1 MKTHLQE
8 WYNIYKIYRDKLNSI
23 IRLSK
28 TMHYKLY
35 FQKFKDSSRK
45 IWDGI
50 NEIISKRKSKQSPI
64 NIIDKGK
71 FISDQSLVT
80 NKFNLFFTSI
90 GPNLSGN
97 IADLGETYK
106 SYLPIKTKSSFFFS
120 PTNENEIECELILLS
135 DSKSSDLPIKLIK
148 LASKPLSK
156 FLCIIINH
164 SFQTGTFPNKLKF
177 AIVTPIHKGNCHLTL
192 GNYRQISL
200 LPVFSKIIEKLMYVR
215 LMKFLMK
222 KNILFDH
229 QYGFQ
234 KNKITSHAILDIY
247 TKIVSSIENK
257 DSLWNLP

>member
-1 MKTHLQE
+1 MKTRLQE

-35 FQKFKDSSRK
+35 FQKFKDNSRK

-50 NEIISKRKSKQSPI
+50 NEIVPKRKSKQSTI
-64 NIIDKGK
+64 NIMDNGK

-90 GPNLSGN
+90 GPNLNGN
-97 IADLGETYK
+97 ITDLGETYK
-106 SYLPIKTKSSFFFS
+106 SYLPIKTKSSFFLS
-120 PTNENEIECELILLS
+120 PTNKNEIECELILLS

-148 LASKPLSK
+148 IASKPLSR

-177 AIVTPIHKGNCHLTL
+177 AK
-192 GNYRQISL
+192 
-200 LPVFSKIIEKLMYVR
+200 
-215 LMKFLMK
+215 
-222 KNILFDH
+222 
-229 QYGFQ
+229 
-234 KNKITSHAILDIY
+234 
-247 TKIVSSIENK
+247 
-257 DSLWNLP
+257 